1 MWWYHDVYKLAWE
14 ECPAH
19 LRAEQDTT
27 QSAAGNN
34 PAETASVAMVD
45 LQIVQDGMPNDDAI
59 ARSPPPD
66 MDDTLLAEDGL
77 AKDDAIARSPPP
89 DMDDMLS
96 KYFHRYG
103 E

>member
-1 MWWYHDVYKLAWE
+1 MDLSSIKMWWYHDVYKLAWE

-34 PAETASVAMVD
+34 PAGTASVAMVD
-45 LQIVQDGMPNDDAI
+45 LQIV
-59 ARSPPPD
+59 
-66 MDDTLLAEDGL
+66 EDGL
-77 AKDDAIARSPPP
+77 PKDDAIARSPPP

-96 KYFHRYG
+96 KYFYRYG
-103 E
+103 EQQL